1 MAEKTTTKR
10 APGRKKTLSVVMN
23 NGVPIS
29 KDTGEIVDIKAVTPT
44 HEVRIVDTNEDNLAT
59 GIAINTYDKTS
70 LDYLKDLRE
79 FTTKTD
85 DVKKQI
91 DLCNKLYKIDGTV
104 STALDVLIDFTISE
118 YAFKTEE
125 KYEDLFN
132 FYGKSI
138 NKEVKTSDTGL
149 RPLLQELALEWF
161 LSGNAFPYSTWKK
174 TTFENNEY
182 FLPTEIQLL
191 NPNDIYIPELLFSQ
205 RKPVY
210 VYRPFFSSDKSR
222 TLREL
227 QVLMESDSL
236 NKVQN
241 QLKDKK
247 DQILANDRIYH
258 LKRRARS
265 YDIWGIPYLVKT
277 FNVVASKM
285 KLRALDNSTT
295 EGMIHYLTIFKVGS
309 PDKDSPYHVV
319 PASRLNAL
327 AGLIRYPQASTT
339 MVWAHDIEVITSG
352 PDGEILNFE
361 NKYDEVNAE
370 LVKALG
376 VPQILL
382 DGKGTATA
390 SWVAILSLVE
400 RLERVRES
408 LKEYIDYLFSQIVE
422 RNKLKSEA
430 EFTWFPINLRD
441 EKMVKTLLMSFYDKG
456 LLPIKTTLKEGGYN
470 PSAIIEEMKLEKEND
485 ELEDLFKRRDIPFSP
500 APEDVEPKKEPE
512 EPGRPKEKM
521 EASDTKYQENLFTI
535 YNEFRDELKKKPE
548 IVDSGLQLMH
558 RRLEQV
564 FETYT
569 DSVIDKED
577 IFSIKVIVWNG
588 KYLDKLVANL
598 QSEIGNKPDKFRIE
612 GVFSEFEKRFTLF
625 SSESLKNI
633 NLAVTLKEQKELGK
647 KGAIIKVSKDTKCSS
662 CKSYEGNF
670 YTLEELFSR
679 MPIHPNSGFQLEFK
693 DTNLIETGEVINT
706 PIVIHHK
713 NLSKTL

>member
-1 MAEKTTTKR
+1 MAEKTTIKK

-44 HEVRIVDTNEDNLAT
+44 HEVRIVDTNEEQLST
-59 GIAINTYDKTS
+59 GIAVNTYDKTS
-70 LDYLKDLRE
+70 LDYLKDLKE
-79 FTTKTD
+79 FSTQTD
-85 DVKKQI
+85 DIKKQI
-91 DLCNKLYKIDGTV
+91 ELSNKLYKIDGTV

-125 KYEDLFN
+125 KYEDLFT

-149 RPLLQELALEWF
+149 RPLLQELAFEWF

-174 TTFENNEY
+174 TTFENTEY

-191 NPNDIYIPELLFSQ
+191 NPKDIYIPELLFSQ

-222 TLREL
+222 TLREQ

-236 NKVQN
+236 NKIKV

-247 DQILANDRIYH
+247 DEILANDRIYH

-265 YDIWGIPYLVKT
+265 YDVWGIPYLVKT
-277 FNVVASKM
+277 FNVIASKM

-295 EGMIHYLTIFKVGS
+295 EGMIHYLTIFKIGS
-309 PDKDSPYHVV
+309 DDVNSPYHVV

-339 MVWAHDIEVITSG
+339 MVWAHDIDVITSG

-408 LKEYIDYLFSQIVE
+408 LKEYIDYLFSQIVD

-456 LLPIKTTLKEGGYN
+456 LLPIKTTLKEGGYD
-470 PSAIIEEMKLEKEND
+470 PKAIIEEMRIEKED
-485 ELEDLFKRRDIPFSP
+485 EEFEDLFKRRDIPFSP
-500 APEDVEPKKEPE
+500 APEDVKPEKEPE
-512 EPGRPKEKM
+512 DTGRPKEKI
-521 EASDTKYQENLFTI
+521 EASDSKYEENLFII
-535 YNEFRDELKKKPE
+535 YNEFRNKLKKKPE

-564 FETYT
+564 FEAYT
-569 DSVIDKED
+569 DSVIDRED
-577 IFSIKVIVWNG
+577 IFSIKVNVWNG

-598 QSEIGNKPDKFRIE
+598 KSEIGNKPDKFRIE
-612 GVFSEFEKRFTLF
+612 GVFSEFEKRLTLF

-647 KGAIIKVSKDTKCSS
+647 KGALIKVNKDTKCES
-662 CKSYEGNF
+662 CRQYENNW
-670 YTLEELFSR
+670 YSLEDIFSIL
-679 MPIHPNSGFQLEFK
+679 PVHPNQGVQLEFT
-693 DTNLIETGEVINT
+693 DNNPVVDGDILNT
-706 PIVIHHK
+706 PIVKHPKDFSRI
-713 NLSKTL
+713 L